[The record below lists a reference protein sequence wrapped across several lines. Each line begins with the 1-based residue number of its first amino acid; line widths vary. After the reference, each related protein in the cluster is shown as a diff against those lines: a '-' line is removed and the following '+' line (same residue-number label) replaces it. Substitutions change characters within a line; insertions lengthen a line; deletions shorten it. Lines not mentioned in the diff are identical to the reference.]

1 MPTSQSDP
9 SQHSLAPLLH
19 PSTVAIIGASDDPAR
34 IGGRPIRYM
43 QDAGFK
49 GTIYPVNPN
58 RDSAQGL
65 PTISCI
71 SEAPEP
77 IDTAII
83 AVPAQAVVE
92 TVKACCEAKVKS
104 AVIFSAG
111 FAEIGG
117 VGKHNQASLT
127 TLARTSGMRIIGPNC
142 LGVYNSDIGF
152 FGTFTTTLESTLPT
166 SGNVG
171 LVSQSGAYGSHLS
184 LLATQRGI
192 GIRFW
197 ITTGNECD
205 IDVAETIGWL
215 ARHPDIS
222 VIIAYAEGIK
232 DRNRLLDA
240 LTVAHSEGKPV
251 IFQKVGRTS
260 IGAEAIRSHTAS
272 LAGSNAIYDSVF
284 RQFGVHRARDTEEML
299 DIAYAATFG
308 MLPTSRRVGLLSI
321 SGGVG
326 VQMADEAVELGLEVT
341 PMSTAA
347 QNRLKVLL
355 PYASPRNPVD
365 ITAQAFNDLEL
376 IRENLRTML
385 EEGTYAAIVA
395 FFTFVA
401 AAKVLVEP
409 ISNALAEAKKEY
421 PQCLLILSI
430 IGPTEIVRRYERI
443 GCPVFADP
451 TRAVRAVEALARFS
465 EAFARPVEMP
475 IVPISS
481 TRLPT
486 SPISEHIAK
495 QIFSDHGF
503 PVVEEHLCKTADEAV
518 TVANQLGYPVALKL
532 SSKDVAHKTEVGGVK
547 LGLSSAL
554 AVSQAFVS
562 VTSRIGTTLP
572 SASVEGVIISPM
584 VTDGIE
590 TIFGLH
596 NDPTFGPVVMFGLGG
611 IFVETLKDVAFRVA
625 PFNIDEAHR
634 MIREVRAFP
643 LLEGMR
649 GQPRRDLEAIASTLV
664 SLSRF
669 AAAYSGQLSSAE
681 LNPVLVM
688 QEGQGLVILDAL
700 ITT

>member
-1 MPTSQSDP
+1 MPTSQSNP
-9 SQHSLAPLLH
+9 SRDSLAPLLH
-19 PSTVAIIGASDDPAR
+19 PATVAVIGASDDPAR

-43 QDAGFK
+43 QDARFEGK
-49 GTIYPVNPN
+49 IYPVNPN
-58 RDSAQGL
+58 RNSAQGL

-83 AVPAQAVVE
+83 AVPAQAVVA
-92 TVKACCEAKVKS
+92 TVTACCEANVKS

-117 VGKHNQASLT
+117 EGTRNQAALT

-152 FGTFTTTLESTLPT
+152 FGTFTTTLESTRPI

-215 ARHPDIS
+215 ATHPDIS
-222 VIIAYAEGIK
+222 VIMAYTEGIK

-240 LTVAHSEGKPV
+240 LTVAQTEGKPV

-272 LAGSNAIYDSVF
+272 LAGSDAIYDSVF
-284 RQFGVHRARDTEEML
+284 RQFGVHRAHDTEEML

-347 QNRLKVLL
+347 QNRLKALL

-385 EEGTYAAIVA
+385 EEGTYTAIVA

-401 AAKVLVEP
+401 AAKVLVNP
-409 ISNALAEAKKEY
+409 ISKALADAKKEH
-421 PQCLLILSI
+421 PQCLLVLSI
-430 IGPTEIVRRYERI
+430 IGPTEIVRHYERI

-451 TRAVRAVEALARFS
+451 TRAVRAVGALARFS
-465 EAFARPVEMP
+465 EAFARPVETP

-481 TRLPT
+481 TRLPP

-495 QIFSDHGF
+495 KFFSDYGF
-503 PVVEEHLCKTADEAV
+503 PIVEEHLCTTADEAV
-518 TVANQLGYPVALKL
+518 TVANRFGYPVALKL
-532 SSKDVAHKTEVGGVK
+532 SSQDVPHKTEVGGVE
-547 LGLSSAL
+547 LGLGSAQ
-554 AVSQAFVS
+554 AVAQAFVS

-572 SASVEGVIISPM
+572 SASIEGVLVSPM
-584 VTDGIE
+584 VNGGIE
-590 TIFGLH
+590 TIFGVQ
-596 NDPTFGPVVMFGLGG
+596 NDQTFGPVVMFGLGG
-611 IFVETLKDVAFRVA
+611 IFVETLQDVAFRVA
-625 PFNIDEAHR
+625 PFNLDEAHR
-634 MIREVRAFP
+634 MVREIRAFP
-643 LLEGMR
+643 LLDGMR

-664 SLSRF
+664 ALSRF
-669 AAAYSGQLSSAE
+669 ATAYTGQLSSAE
-681 LNPVLVM
+681 LNPVLVL